1 MTEMRV
7 IAEPGVPQVVI
18 IREFNAPRE
27 LLFRAYTEPDLLARW
42 LGPAGLELIVNQLD
56 PQHGGRWRWTHYDAD
71 GKGYAFHGLYHG
83 TPSPDRIVQTY
94 EFDQQ
99 PGTVYLNLITFDEAD
114 GVTTLT
120 QNTVFFAVEDRDLY
134 VDTGMEHG
142 IRASMQH
149 LDDLVTDLVKEGHS

>member
-1 MTEMRV
+1 MRL
-7 IAEPGVPQVVI
+7 IADPGVPQVVI

-27 LLFRAYTEPDLLARW
+27 LLFRAYTEPELMARW
-42 LGPAGLELIVNQLD
+42 LGPAGLELVVNQLD
-56 PQHGGRWRWTHYDAD
+56 PRHGGRWRWTHYDPA

-83 TPSPDRIVQTY
+83 TPTPERIVQTY

-99 PGTVYLNLITFDEAD
+99 PGTVYLNLITFDETD

-134 VDTGMEHG
+134 VDGGMERG
-142 IRASMQH
+142 IRASMQQ
-149 LDDLVTDLVKEGHS
+149 LDDLVTELVKEGHS

>member
-1 MTEMRV
+1 
-7 IAEPGVPQVVI
+7 
-18 IREFNAPRE
+18 
-27 LLFRAYTEPDLLARW
+27 
-42 LGPAGLELIVNQLD
+42 VNQLD
-56 PQHGGRWRWTHYDAD
+56 PRHGGRWRWTHYDAD

-83 TPSPDRIVQTY
+83 TPSPERIVQTY

-114 GVTTLT
+114 GITTLT
-120 QNTVFFAVEDRDLY
+120 QTTVFFAVEDRDLY

-149 LDDLVTDLVKEGHS
+149 LDDLVTELVKEGHS

>member
-18 IREFNAPRE
+18 IREFNAPRK
-27 LLFRAYTEPDLLARW
+27 LLFRAYTEPELVARW
-42 LGPAGLELIVNQLD
+42 LGPAGLELVVNQLD

-134 VDTGMEHG
+134 VDTGMERG

-149 LDDLVTDLVKEGHS
+149 LDDLVTEMAKEGYS

>member
-1 MTEMRV
+1 MRV
-7 IAEPGVPQVVI
+7 ISDPGVPQVIV

-27 LLFRAYTEPDLLARW
+27 LLFRAYTEPELVARW

-134 VDTGMEHG
+134 VDTGMERG
-142 IRASMQH
+142 LRASMQQ
-149 LDDLVTDLVKEGHS
+149 LDDLVTGLAKEGHS

>member
-1 MTEMRV
+1 VSELQV
-7 IAEPGVPQVVI
+7 IAEPGVPQVIV
-18 IREFNAPRE
+18 IREFEAPRE
-27 LLFRAYTEPDLLARW
+27 LLFRAYTEPDLVARW

-71 GKGYAFHGLYHG
+71 GKGYVFHGLYHG
-83 TPSPDRIVQTY
+83 TPTPERIVQTY

-114 GVTTLT
+114 GVTTLR

-134 VDTGMEHG
+134 VAGGMEQG
-142 IRASMQH
+142 IRASMQQ
-149 LDDLVTDLVKEGHS
+149 LDDLVTELAKGGRS

>member
-1 MTEMRV
+1 MRV

-18 IREFNAPRE
+18 IREFNAPRK
-27 LLFRAYTEPDLLARW
+27 LLFRAYTEPELVARW

-71 GKGYAFHGLYHG
+71 GKGSAFHGLYHG

-134 VDTGMEHG
+134 VDTGMERG

-149 LDDLVTDLVKEGHS
+149 LDDLVTELAKEGHS